1 MLCGHIFAVNEC
13 YITTIHY
20 HDTCTLSLSCTC
32 HPDTSVILIS
42 TEDNV
47 SGCVITNN
55 AFGNNCW
62 VVDTFKISTF
72 DIITI
77 ILANVLSDGISK
89 VVCVVITT

>member
-1 MLCGHIFAVNEC
+1 M
-13 YITTIHY
+13 YI
-20 HDTCTLSLSCTC
+20 
-32 HPDTSVILIS
+32 
-42 TEDNV
+42 
-47 SGCVITNN
+47 NN